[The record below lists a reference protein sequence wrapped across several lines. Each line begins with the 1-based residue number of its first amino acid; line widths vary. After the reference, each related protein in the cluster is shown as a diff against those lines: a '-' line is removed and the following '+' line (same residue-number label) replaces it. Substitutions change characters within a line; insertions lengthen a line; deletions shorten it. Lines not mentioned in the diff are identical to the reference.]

1 MDQNIKAVAELEKL
15 VNEATSQTLLKADLN
30 RLKRI
35 SEIINSRSTMPKPF
49 VNLIKT
55 KLASAKHPKSQLLT
69 LELIEYTTCKC
80 GQTLHN
86 EYNSKSFLQIINSI
100 FNQRNL
106 ADEVKD
112 KALWL
117 IQFWERFFDSKR
129 DVLGNFGW
137 YYNNINKRGIP
148 FPPFKNS
155 IYYDPNSVAKAP
167 QGGNQHQANDY
178 GPTMAQP
185 VVGMNFMDHMDERE
199 KKLYRDLNVV
209 LDNIKV
215 ANSMIDEK
223 DMSAIDDVMINIKS
237 MEKKLLALPDKL
249 SHAQEDFLYKFCMA
263 IIEDI
268 GVTIDRHYRLVSKLS
283 IPKFVSKSDQVVE
296 DAKNKPVDVPNL
308 PSFPDYKTNND
319 EVGFGGFDV
328 PVNRQPQQ
336 QDPFSQVQNNY
347 YNQPPQN
354 NNNNLLIDTSD
365 PFGGNNN
372 MNYNQPYGNQ
382 QGYGFNAPTS
392 PHRPVSPNQ
401 GFGFGGPMQSQQQQR
416 STSPNAFGGN
426 QWGGM
431 NQQSKPQGGFGGFD
445 IDFTQQNQPPV
456 NNQFNNQY
464 GYGNP
469 QAQPFGMQPAQS
481 FPQQRSFSPNNPYGN
496 NNFNQQAY
504 GFGQPANQ

>member
-15 VNEATSQTLLKADLN
+15 VNEATSQTLLKPDIN

-55 KLASAKHPKSQLLT
+55 KLSSAKHPKSQLLL

-117 IQFWERFFDSKR
+117 IQFWERFFDSKK
-129 DVLGNFGW
+129 DILGNFAW
-137 YYNNINKRGIP
+137 YYNNISKRGIP

-155 IYYDPNSVAKAP
+155 IHFDPNSVVKAP
-167 QGGNQHQANDY
+167 QGSNQYQPNDY
-178 GPTMAQP
+178 APSTNQR
-185 VVGMNFMDHMDERE
+185 VVGMAFLDNLDERE
-199 KKLYRDLNVV
+199 KKLYKDLNVV
-209 LDNIKV
+209 LENIKV

-223 DMSAIDDVMINIKS
+223 DMSAIDDVMVNIKS

-249 SHAQEDFLYKFCMA
+249 SQAKEDFLYKFCMA

-268 GVTIDRHYRLVSKLS
+268 GVTIDRHYRLVSKLT
-283 IPKFVSKSDQVVE
+283 IPKFASKSDQVVE
-296 DAKNKPVDVPNL
+296 DAKNKPIEVPNL
-308 PSFPDYKTNND
+308 PNFPDYKTNN
-319 EVGFGGFDV
+319 EETGFGGFDA
-328 PVNRQPQQ
+328 PLSKQPQQ
-336 QDPFSQVQNNY
+336 HQNDPFSQVQNTY
-347 YNQPPQN
+347 YNQPAQN
-354 NNNNLLIDTSD
+354 DNLLIDTSD

-372 MNYNQPYGNQ
+372 VNTYNQPYGNQ

-392 PHRPVSPNQ
+392 PHRPLSPNQ
-401 GFGFGGPMQSQQQQR
+401 GFGFGGPAQQQQQR
-416 STSPNAFGGN
+416 SMSPNAFGGN

-431 NQQSKPQGGFGGFD
+431 NQQQKPQGGFGGFD
-445 IDFTQQNQPPV
+445 IDFTQQNQSPV

-464 GYGNP
+464 GFSNP
-469 QAQPFGMQPAQS
+469 QVQPFGMPPAQS

-496 NNFNQQAY
+496 NMNQQAF